1 MKIFF
6 LLSSLCFFFTPTLS
20 GRTPFPGSHAF
31 SPPRGWNSYD
41 SFSWLISEEEFLQNA
56 EILSK
61 RLLPHGYEYAVVD
74 FLWYRKK
81 VPGAWIDASGFDVID
96 EWGRVIPDPDRWP
109 SSGGGKGFS
118 DVASK
123 VHSMGLKFGIHIT
136 RGISIQAYNANTPIL
151 DIATGRAY
159 EESGR
164 KWTSKDIGLP
174 DRPCG
179 WMPHGFIGVNT
190 KLGAGRAFLR
200 SLFQQY
206 AEWGVDF
213 VKHDCVFG
221 DDLDVDEIS
230 SVSEILSKL
239 DHPIVYS
246 LSPGTNATPDLAK
259 NVYGLTNMYRITAD
273 DWDKWEDV
281 ESHFNVTRDY
291 AAANMIGTNGLLGRS
306 WPDLDML
313 PLGWLTD
320 PGANEGPHRASNL
333 TPDEQRTQITLWAMA
348 KSPLFFGGDLRRLD
362 DQTYNLIT
370 NYKVLKLNAISS
382 NNKEFPYITATK
394 TSTSENKVS
403 LQKLTKVDTS
413 DTLAL
418 GLTGCK
424 DPKANGWTSEALAQ
438 DLENICRKENLG
450 NKFGEPLCLF
460 RRMPLLDS
468 DEETI
473 HKQQHQGKFLLSA
486 SDRVDLCL
494 DASPKERLI
503 SKEFTR
509 SPFSP
514 CKWDA
519 NQMWELTTDGKL
531 VNTHSGLC
539 ATGNS
544 IKANTGSGGVRA
556 WIATGKKGKTYLAF
570 FNLNLEKTTISAKIS
585 QLALSLPQRH
595 FKNAFS
601 FCKGKEIWSGK
612 TFEVSQTI
620 SFDVET
626 HGSALFVL
634 FCS

>member
-6 LLSSLCFFFTPTLS
+6 LLSSLCFFFTPALS

-81 VPGAWIDASGFDVID
+81 VPGAWMDASGFDVID

-109 SSGGGKGFS
+109 SSGGEKGFS

-123 VHSMGLKFGIHIT
+123 VHSMGLKFGIHIM

-164 KWTSKDIGLP
+164 KWTSKDIGHP

-179 WMPHGFIGVNT
+179 WMPHGFIRVNT

-246 LSPGTNATPDLAK
+246 LSPGTNVTPEMAK
-259 NVYGLTNMYRITAD
+259 KVYGLINMYRITAD

-281 ESHFNVTRDY
+281 ESHFNVTRDF

-403 LQKLTKVDTS
+403 LQKRTKADTS

-424 DPKANGWTSEALAQ
+424 DPKANGWTSEAVAQ
-438 DLENICRKENLG
+438 DLEKICWKENLG

-460 RRMPLLDS
+460 S

-473 HKQQHQGKFLLSA
+473 HRQQNQGKFLLSA
-486 SDRVDLCL
+486 SDGVDLCL

-503 SKEFTR
+503 STEFTR

-544 IKANTGSGGVRA
+544 IKANIGSSGVRA

-570 FNLNLEKTTISAKIS
+570 FNLNSEKTTISAKIS